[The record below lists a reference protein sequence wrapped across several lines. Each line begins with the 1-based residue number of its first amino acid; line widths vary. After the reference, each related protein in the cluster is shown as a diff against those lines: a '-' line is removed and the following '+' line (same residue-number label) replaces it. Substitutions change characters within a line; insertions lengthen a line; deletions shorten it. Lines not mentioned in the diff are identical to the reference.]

1 MYKKEKDEVKNR
13 KVRIF
18 VRPPKGQ
25 VATKEKNVYTRKM

>member
-1 MYKKEKDEVKNR
+1 MYKKGKKTRYRIR

-25 VATKEKNVYTRKM
+25 VATIREKL